1 VGSGASGRKKI
12 ANTIIIMMI
21 RRRRRRR
28 RPASS
33 TNVVDGLRTDAA
45 CLREAD
51 PSALRAVE
59 GDE

>member
-33 TNVVDGLRTDAA
+33 TNVVDA